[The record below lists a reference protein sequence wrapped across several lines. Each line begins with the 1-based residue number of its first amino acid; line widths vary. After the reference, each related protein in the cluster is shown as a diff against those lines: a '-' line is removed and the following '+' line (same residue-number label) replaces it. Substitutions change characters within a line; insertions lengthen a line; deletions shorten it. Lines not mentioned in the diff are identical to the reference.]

1 MTYLACIWLSV
12 HVTGSGPYF
21 YHVGSH
27 LDHLPPRLW
36 HILAYG
42 VFRVGVG
49 WSASDSD
56 KKKARLQDSCAL
68 LTTCFALLYRV
79 MVGTCHLSR
88 LWFPR

>member
-27 LDHLPPRLW
+27 LDHLPPHLW

-49 WSASDSD
+49 WSASASD
-56 KKKARLQDSCAL
+56 KKRLDFRTVAL
-68 LTTCFALLYRV
+68 LLVLHCFI
-79 MVGTCHLSR
+79 G
-88 LWFPR
+88 

>member
-42 VFRVGVG
+42 VFRVGG
-49 WSASDSD
+49 GGGSASASD
-56 KKKARLQDSCAL
+56 KKGSTSGQLRSFNYLFCITL
-68 LTTCFALLYRV
+68 
-79 MVGTCHLSR
+79 
-88 LWFPR
+88 